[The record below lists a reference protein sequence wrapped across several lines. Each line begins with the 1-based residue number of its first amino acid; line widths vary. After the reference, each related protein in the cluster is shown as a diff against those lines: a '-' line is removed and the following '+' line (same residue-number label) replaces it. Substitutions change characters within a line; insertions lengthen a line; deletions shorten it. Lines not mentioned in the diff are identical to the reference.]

1 MVRVYQY
8 FQTSIFIIPCFLFDI
23 LFTDATFLK
32 KTYLV
37 LNYITIKT
45 NTIMKKNITIGLFLS
60 MLLFST
66 GMLAQDDIKNS
77 NEKKI
82 VVTVKGK
89 DANGYNVTKTVTKTG
104 QDAEGFDV
112 EKYIKESKEGL
123 TNPNVTVG
131 DKAVENKKSDWRNSH
146 YYTLKYNDG
155 NRQVTAS
162 CFDNKTPKKGFLG
175 VCEEGNDADE
185 TAMGARVTI
194 TRNSGAAK
202 AGLKNED
209 VILQLNETPVKSF
222 HDISV
227 FMRTTKPNDKI
238 QVKYLRNGATLTTT
252 ASLGQPEDAW
262 QNYNQEKE
270 ACLGVYTYSSREEGK
285 KGAAISNFT
294 EVSAAKDGKM
304 TAGDVITAVNG
315 VSVKSH
321 QDVWDEIAK
330 FKPKQIVTVQYL
342 RGNEPKR
349 VNVSLNACKPK
360 DESVIVVPKTQEELG
375 NINVNANA
383 SKELKLE
390 VFSASPNPTQDM
402 VNISFRGEAVPT
414 SVSLYDLTGKVL
426 FQQTLN
432 DFNGE
437 YNQRFDLNAY
447 AKGIVVVQVLQGEKV
462 FAKQIVVN

>member
-1 MVRVYQY
+1 M
-8 FQTSIFIIPCFLFDI
+8 IIPCFLFDI
-23 LFTDATFLK
+23 HSMDATFPQK
-32 KTYLV
+32 VYLV
-37 LNYITIKT
+37 LNYVTIKT
-45 NTIMKKNITIGLFLS
+45 NMIMKKNITIGLFLGAF
-60 MLLFST
+60 LFST
-66 GMLAQDDIKNS
+66 GIVAQEGAKENK
-77 NEKKI
+77 EKKI

-89 DANGYNVTKTVTKTG
+89 DADGYNVTKTVIKTG
-104 QDAEGFDV
+104 PDAEGFDV
-112 EKYIKESKEGL
+112 EKYIKESKVGL
-123 TNPNVTVG
+123 TNPSVTVG
-131 DKAVENKKSDWRNSH
+131 DKAVENQKSDWRNSH

-155 NRQVTAS
+155 NRQVTAN
-162 CFDNKTPKKGFLG
+162 CFDNKVSKKGFLG
-175 VCEEGNDADE
+175 VCEEDNEVDE
-185 TAMGARVTI
+185 NALGARVTI

-209 VILQLNETPVKSF
+209 VILQLNETPIKSF
-222 HDISV
+222 HDIST
-227 FMRTTKPNDKI
+227 FMKTTKPNDKI
-238 QVKYLRNGATLTTT
+238 QIKYLRNGATLTTT

-270 ACLGVYTYSSREEGK
+270 ACLGVYTYSSREQGK
-285 KGAAISNFT
+285 KGAVISNFT
-294 EVSAAKDGKM
+294 EVSAAKEVKM
-304 TAGDVITAVNG
+304 VAGDVITSVNG

-342 RGNEPKR
+342 RENEPKQ
-349 VNVSLNACKPK
+349 VKVSLNACKPK
-360 DESVIVVPKTQEELG
+360 EESVIVVPKTQEELG
-375 NINVNANA
+375 NINVNPNA

-402 VNISFRGEAVPT
+402 VNISFRGEAAPT

-447 AKGIVVVQVLQGEKV
+447 AKGVVLVQVLQGEKV
-462 FAKQIVVN
+462 FVKRIVVN

>member
-1 MVRVYQY
+1 
-8 FQTSIFIIPCFLFDI
+8 
-23 LFTDATFLK
+23 
-32 KTYLV
+32 
-37 LNYITIKT
+37 
-45 NTIMKKNITIGLFLS
+45 MKKNSTKSLFLS
-60 MLLFST
+60 LLLVST
-66 GMLAQDDIKNS
+66 GMLAQEGTKENK
-77 NEKKI
+77 EKKV
-82 VVTVKGK
+82 VVTIKGK

-104 QDAEGFDV
+104 QDADGFDV
-112 EKYIKESKEGL
+112 EKYIKDNKEGL
-123 TNPNVTVG
+123 TNPSVTVG
-131 DKAVENKKSDWRNSH
+131 DKEIKSEKSEKSDWRNTH

-162 CFDNKTPKKGFLG
+162 CFDNKTPRKGFLG
-175 VCEEGNDADE
+175 VCEENNDSDE

-270 ACLGVYTYSSREEGK
+270 ACLGVYTSSSRDATK
-285 KGAAISNFT
+285 KGAAISSFT
-294 EVSAAKDGKM
+294 EVSAAKEGQM
-304 TAGDVITAVNG
+304 LEGDVITAING
-315 VSVKSH
+315 ISVKNH
-321 QDVWDEIAK
+321 QEVWDEIAK

-342 RGNEPKR
+342 RENEPKR
-349 VNVSLNACKPK
+349 LNISLKACKPK
-360 DESVIVVPKTQEELG
+360 EESVIVVPKIQEELG
-375 NINVNANA
+375 NINVTQNTL
-383 SKELKLE
+383 KELKLDA
-390 VFSASPNPTQDM
+390 FNASPNPTQDM

-414 SVSLYDLTGKVL
+414 SIALYDLTGKVL

-432 DFNGE
+432 DFNGD

-447 AKGIVVVQVLQGEKV
+447 AKGVVVVQVLQGEKV
-462 FAKQIVVN
+462 FAKRIVVN

>member
-1 MVRVYQY
+1 
-8 FQTSIFIIPCFLFDI
+8 
-23 LFTDATFLK
+23 
-32 KTYLV
+32 
-37 LNYITIKT
+37 
-45 NTIMKKNITIGLFLS
+45 MKKNITIGLFLS

-66 GMLAQDDIKNS
+66 GMIAQDELKTS
-77 NEKKI
+77 KEKKI
-82 VVTVKGK
+82 VITIKGK
-89 DANGYNVTKTVTKTG
+89 DADGYNVTKTVTKTG

-123 TNPNVTVG
+123 TNTSITVG
-131 DKAVENKKSDWRNSH
+131 DKETKNEKSDWRNSH

-155 NRQVTAS
+155 NRQVTAT

-175 VCEEGNDADE
+175 VCEENNDFDE
-185 TAMGARVTI
+185 KALGAHVTI

-209 VILQLNETPVKSF
+209 VIVQLNETPIKSF
-222 HDISV
+222 HDISA
-227 FMRTTKPNDKI
+227 FMKTTKPNDKI

-270 ACLGVYTYSSREEGK
+270 ACLGVYTYSSREQGK
-285 KGAAISNFT
+285 KGAVISNFT
-294 EVSAAKDGKM
+294 EVSAAKEGAM
-304 TAGDVITAVNG
+304 AVGDVITSVNG

-330 FKPKQIVTVQYL
+330 YKPKQLVTVQYM
-342 RGNEPKR
+342 RENEPKR
-349 VNVSLNACKPK
+349 INVSLKACKPK
-360 DESVIVVPKTQEELG
+360 EESVIVVPKTQEELG
-375 NINVNANA
+375 TINVNPNA

-390 VFSASPNPTQDM
+390 VFNASPNPTQDM

-426 FQQTLN
+426 FQQKLN

>member
-1 MVRVYQY
+1 
-8 FQTSIFIIPCFLFDI
+8 
-23 LFTDATFLK
+23 
-32 KTYLV
+32 
-37 LNYITIKT
+37 
-45 NTIMKKNITIGLFLS
+45 MKKNITIGLFLS

-66 GMLAQDDIKNS
+66 GIAAQEGTTENK
-77 NEKKI
+77 EKKI
-82 VVTVKGK
+82 VVTIKGK
-89 DANGYNVTKTVTKTG
+89 DADGYNVTKTVVKTG

-112 EKYIKESKEGL
+112 EKHIKENKDGL
-123 TNPNVTVG
+123 TNPSVTVG
-131 DKAVENKKSDWRNSH
+131 DKEVKNEKSDWRNSH

-175 VCEEGNDADE
+175 VCEENNDFDE
-185 TAMGARVTI
+185 KALGARVTI

-209 VILQLNETPVKSF
+209 VILQLNETPIKSF
-222 HDISV
+222 HDISA
-227 FMRTTKPNDKI
+227 FMKTTKPNDKI
-238 QVKYLRNGATLTTT
+238 QVKYVRNGSTLTTLAT
-252 ASLGQPEDAW
+252 LGQPEDAW

-285 KGAAISNFT
+285 KGAAVSSFT
-294 EVSAAKDGKM
+294 EVSAAKEGKM
-304 TAGDVITAVNG
+304 TEGDVITSVNG
-315 VSVKSH
+315 ISVKSH

-342 RGNEPKR
+342 RGNEPMR
-349 VNVSLNACKPK
+349 VNVTLKSCKPK
-360 DESVIVVPKTQEELG
+360 EESVIVVPKTQEELG
-375 NINVNANA
+375 NINVNQNA
-383 SKELKLE
+383 SKTLKLD

-414 SVSLYDLTGKVL
+414 SVALIDLSGKVL

-447 AKGIVVVQVLQGEKV
+447 AKGVVVVQVLQGEKV